1 MTNETQWTK
10 PTVPV
15 KNGASTGSLRSGG
28 ESVQSKSEVR
38 VPGRPRPAHAIA
50 TFGFGG
56 RLCVMI
62 PQVAASLSGAK
73 PSFNEK
79 PTLRRGPVVIHR
91 LKELIPRDHKYS
103 VPSPD
108 NAAASSVAPLISS
121 HDSEVRSY
129 IEGKASCRD
138 NLLWKVINIAA
149 NNRGRLRNERRSN
162 EAVVEMLLDD
172 DAETVPV
179 RPTSLASPS
188 NDMNEVQSLLLR
200 GERESAVSEALDN
213 RNYALALLIASFC
226 DRTTY
231 QIVARR
237 FADEALP
244 RGSPLHTV
252 SLLFSENIEIPPND
266 ELADPTMQS
275 SFWYDGSYDNLSSN
289 WRQQLASIMRY
300 VLSILFISS
309 RL

>member
-1 MTNETQWTK
+1 
-10 PTVPV
+10 
-15 KNGASTGSLRSGG
+15 
-28 ESVQSKSEVR
+28 
-38 VPGRPRPAHAIA
+38 
-50 TFGFGG
+50 
-56 RLCVMI
+56 MI
-62 PQVAASLSGAK
+62 PQVAASLSGVK
-73 PSFNEK
+73 PSSNEK
-79 PTLRRGPVVIHR
+79 PTLRRGPIVIHR

-108 NAAASSVAPLISS
+108 NATASSVAPLISS
-121 HDSEVRSY
+121 HEKEVQSY
-129 IEGKASCRD
+129 IEGKASCQD

-162 EAVVEMLLDD
+162 EAVVEMLLAD
-172 DAETVPV
+172 DAETTPV
-179 RPTSLASPS
+179 RPTNLASPS
-188 NDMNEVQSLLLR
+188 NDMKEVQDLLLR

-213 RNYALALLIASFC
+213 KNYALALLIASFC

-244 RGSPLHTV
+244 QGSPLHTV

-275 SFWYDGSYDNLSSN
+275 SFWYDDSYDNLSSN

-300 VLSILFISS
+300 VCSFHLVYFSCSS
-309 RL
+309 NH